1 MGEHPAYRKRNSC
14 VNREQR
20 RKLSKENKNLN
31 PHPRRI
37 LWVSNAPYAPTGYG
51 TQTAQVTQRLKK
63 DNNEIAIMANY
74 GLEASTSLWA
84 SKYGS
89 IPLYPR
95 GNEVYSNDVI
105 PAHMHD
111 WVMRD
116 PDAQHLLITLFDVWV
131 FKGKKWSEWPVASW
145 VPIDHM
151 PAPPEV
157 AAWCNLPFVFPIA
170 MSKFGKDMLENVGI
184 ETWYVPHAIEK
195 VFKPI
200 NDVTLAENEIIDAKD
215 FMRIPKDRFV
225 VGMNAA
231 NKGVTPNRKAF
242 GENLLAF
249 SIFSKQNPD
258 AILYLHTDASGS
270 LGGIALKDLILA
282 CGIDE
287 NKVFFA
293 DPYLLRTGINQETMA
308 AIYSQMNVLLATS
321 YGEGFGVPTIEAQA
335 CGVPVIVSNFAA
347 SSELVGDGWK
357 INGQPLWDAAQKAWF
372 NIPSVPEIVS
382 ALNEAYN
389 RGDTKSQKAK
399 DFAAQYDADL
409 VYETHWK
416 PTLDSIFEKVASV
429 RENLQNK
436 A

>member
-1 MGEHPAYRKRNSC
+1 M
-14 VNREQR
+14 NREQR
-20 RKLSKENKNLN
+20 RALAKQNKNVVQN
-31 PHPRRI
+31 KKNDVQHKRRI

-63 DNNEIAIMANY
+63 DNNEIAIVANY
-74 GLEASTSLWA
+74 GLEASTSIWA
-84 SKYGS
+84 SQYGS

-105 PAHMHD
+105 PAHMFD

-116 PDAQHLLITLFDVWV
+116 PDAAHLLITLFDVWV
-131 FKGKKWSEWPVASW
+131 FKGAKWSEWPVASW
-145 VPIDHM
+145 TPIDHM

-157 AAWCNLPFVFPIA
+157 AAWCNLPYVFPIA
-170 MSKFGKDMLENVGI
+170 MSKYGQSILQNLDI
-184 ETWYVPHAIEK
+184 ESWYVPHAIEK
-195 VFKPI
+195 VFKPT
-200 NDVTLAENEIIDAKD
+200 NEVTLVENEKIDAKE

-249 SIFSKQNPD
+249 SMFAKKHDD

-270 LGGIALKDLILA
+270 LGGIALNDLILA
-282 CGIDE
+282 CGIPKE
-287 NKVFFA
+287 KVFFA

-335 CGVPVIVSNFAA
+335 CGVPVIASNFAA
-347 SSELVGDGWK
+347 SAELVGDGWL
-357 INGQPLWDAAQKAWF
+357 INGQPLWDAAQKSWF
-372 NIPSVPEIVS
+372 NIPSVPEILN

-389 RGDTKSQKAK
+389 KDSGTSQKAI
-399 DFAAQYDADL
+399 DFAAKYDADL
-409 VYETHWK
+409 VFETMWK
-416 PTLDSIFEKVASV
+416 PTLDSIFEKVASMKDK
-429 RENLQNK
+429 LQK
-436 A
+436 KV